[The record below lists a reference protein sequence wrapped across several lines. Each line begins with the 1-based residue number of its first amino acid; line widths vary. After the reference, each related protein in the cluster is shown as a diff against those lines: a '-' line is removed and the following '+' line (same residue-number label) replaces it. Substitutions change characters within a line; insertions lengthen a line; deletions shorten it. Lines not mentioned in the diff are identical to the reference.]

1 MLSHDPQ
8 PSGLGPSSP
17 VFLGTHNIY
26 HTVRHKAIKFCKVIK
41 LTESK
46 FYTVH
51 QGGSQLA
58 RSIVDPTMHIPLI
71 YTNANADL
79 FAAANLLVIF
89 ATFVMVLMCFLI

>member
-8 PSGLGPSSP
+8 PKRLGSELPRIFGDP
-17 VFLGTHNIY
+17 NIY

-46 FYTVH
+46 FYTVQ

-58 RSIVDPTMHIPLI
+58 RSIVDHTMHIPLI

-89 ATFVMVLMCFLI
+89 ATFVVFLMCFF